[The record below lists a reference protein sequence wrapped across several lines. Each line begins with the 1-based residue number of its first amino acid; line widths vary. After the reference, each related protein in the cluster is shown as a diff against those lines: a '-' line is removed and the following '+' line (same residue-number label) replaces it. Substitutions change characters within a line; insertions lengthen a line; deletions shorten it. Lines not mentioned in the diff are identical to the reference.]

1 MDQPDFRALCAELL
15 AATQL
20 YTGLNPAAS
29 EMSSVEKTEKLMD
42 AMAATRTALEAT
54 PPPEPPTEK
63 ELMELEEK
71 LWDKYKVIGYQGEEL
86 MHDDGFEYALCD
98 YRSILQIRWGK

>member
-1 MDQPDFRALCAELL
+1 MNQPDFRALCAQLANSLDSETGYIKPDGTRWSHPTVVRARAEL
-15 AATQL
+15 
-20 YTGLNPAAS
+20 
-29 EMSSVEKTEKLMD
+29 
-42 AMAATRTALEAT
+42 AT